1 MILVGVKSD
10 LSREVSFEE
19 GLASAMIMECSSYI
33 ETSTFKDYN
42 FKDFI
47 LQNLSEKID

>member
-19 GLASAMIMECSSYI
+19 GLATAMVMECCSYI
-33 ETSTFKDYN
+33 ETSTLRDFN

-47 LQNLSEKID
+47 LQSIKEKME